1 MVEPKDEKQRIVLE
15 LAHTRR
21 HLAEQSLL
29 VRQNL
34 DISRHMSDS
43 MREHSWGWMSV
54 AAIFG
59 WILSRLPAR
68 KKKIY
73 IQSTDQLKPGKKW
86 GSGLLKLVWDGAW
99 SIAKPLLT
107 AYLTKKIAQKVKI
120 PGSKWL

>member
-54 AAIFG
+54 AAVFG

-68 KKKIY
+68 KKKVY
-73 IQSTDQLKPGKKW
+73 IQSTDQQKPGKKW
-86 GSGLLKLVWDGAW
+86 GGGLLKLVWDGAW

-107 AYLTKKIAQKVKI
+107 AYLTKKIAQKAKI